1 MTGPEIPSSYLG
13 SLTFFRARLWR
24 CGAPSCSVHF
34 DEAADHVP
42 STFCH
47 GLDMSKSTRHFCAPT
62 LPTSPT
68 SHSPSSTVPP
78 RVHQVESARGQRAA
92 WLGRAH
98 SPLPSRTPRLCVF
111 LVPPATPFDTS
122 ILCACFFCLYRGGHH
137 TRTRHFVSSEAV
149 AALTIS

>member
-1 MTGPEIPSSYLG
+1 MTGPEIPSSCLG
-13 SLTFFRARLWR
+13 SPTFLERGSE
-24 CGAPSCSVHF
+24 GAGLPVAQCTSTRRR
-34 DEAADHVP
+34 
-42 STFCH
+42 STFPARSAMGWTCP
-47 GLDMSKSTRHFCAPT
+47 SRHATFCAPT

-122 ILCACFFCLYRGGHH
+122 ILCACFICLYHGVTTLELDTLSVQR
-137 TRTRHFVSSEAV
+137 RW
-149 AALTIS
+149 LPLQ